1 MELKEKFIFWGN
13 QNLYLMN
20 KILIFILFLFFT
32 ISQNSYSEG
41 YIKASDGIEWDS
53 ENQTYIA
60 TGNVS
65 FKNDQIEAYSEK
77 MIANY
82 IEENDSEVFTT
93 VEFFQKI
100 VIYFKDEIFKGDYAL
115 YTKDS
120 NIINLNGNVSI
131 ESPTRLLKGDELVVD
146 LDNNTRTLNS
156 NSQESIVEVL
166 IENDANN

>member
-1 MELKEKFIFWGN
+1 
-13 QNLYLMN
+13 MN
-20 KILIFILFLFFT
+20 KILIFIFIISFT
-32 ISQNSYSEG
+32 TIQNSFSEG
-41 YIKASDGIEWDS
+41 YIKASEGIEWNS
-53 ENQTYIA
+53 ENQIYTA
-60 TGNVS
+60 KGNVS
-65 FKNDQIEAYSEK
+65 FKNEQIEAFTEK
-77 MIANY
+77 MVANY
-82 IEENDSEVFTT
+82 IVENDREVFTT

-115 YTKDS
+115 YTKNS
-120 NIINLNGNVSI
+120 NVINLNGNVSI